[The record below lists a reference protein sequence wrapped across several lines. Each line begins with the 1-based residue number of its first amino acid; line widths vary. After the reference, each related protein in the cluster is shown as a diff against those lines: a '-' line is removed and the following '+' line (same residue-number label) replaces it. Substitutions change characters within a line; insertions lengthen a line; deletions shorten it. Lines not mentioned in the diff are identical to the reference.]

1 MATST
6 QQRNTTIDAS
16 HYTWY
21 KQIAASNPLITM
33 ADLHRMA
40 HNILQDNYILL
51 TREQRQLQDANVY
64 ISNSELVGLLLRL
77 AIYKKVD
84 LVRMLTTVDEGD
96 HCSNA
101 G

>member
-21 KQIAASNPLITM
+21 KQIAASNPLTTM

-84 LVRMLTTVDEGD
+84 LVRMLTTVDED
-96 HCSNA
+96 EHCSNA